1 MVNLDSFIKKSK
13 HSTQLSLN
21 ASERVLNG
29 GNSKRQ
35 SRNLDGDGLVVY
47 VQLGGQFS
55 EETIKVVKVLK
66 EANKLFREEIWE
78 RRGSICL
85 EIYS

>member
-47 VQLGGQFS
+47 V
-55 EETIKVVKVLK
+55 
-66 EANKLFREEIWE
+66 
-78 RRGSICL
+78 
-85 EIYS
+85 